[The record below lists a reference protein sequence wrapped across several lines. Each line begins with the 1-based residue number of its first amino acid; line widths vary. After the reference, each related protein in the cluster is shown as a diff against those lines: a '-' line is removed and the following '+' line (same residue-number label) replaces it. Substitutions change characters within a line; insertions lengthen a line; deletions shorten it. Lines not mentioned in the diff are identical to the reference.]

1 MKSDRIGVSQMKK
14 QEIAFYAIYSLLIGL
29 YSISIRF
36 FFYGL
41 EISDIIAKQQAINL
55 SGLVL
60 LMAIAITFNMILI
73 KGIFE
78 IKNLEHVKN

>member
-1 MKSDRIGVSQMKK
+1 MKK
-14 QEIAFYAIYSLLIGL
+14 QDLVFYTIYSLLIGL
-29 YSISIRF
+29 YAISIRF

-73 KGIFE
+73 KSIFGIKKLE
-78 IKNLEHVKN
+78 QAKN